1 MEVRTKTTNQLIF
14 DNLLFPEILK
24 IKEGPFWGKQSQVLK
39 GLRKLYSDEFLMTV
53 SGIKVKT
60 LENLWFEKHKES
72 MDLKA
77 RYAAFVPIM
86 KPAMEAGTVDFGHEN
101 CDNKKTAK
109 KLTTASL
116 FD

>member
-1 MEVRTKTTNQLIF
+1 MKTRAKTVNQLIF

-86 KPAMEAGTVDFGHEN
+86 KPAMEAGTVDFGREN

>member
-1 MEVRTKTTNQLIF
+1 MKVRNKSVNQLIF

-24 IKEGPFWGKQSQVLK
+24 VKEPPFWGKQTQVLK
-39 GLRKLYSDEFLMTV
+39 GLRKTYSDEFLMTV

-60 LENLWFEKHKES
+60 LENLWFDSNKEA

-77 RYAAFVPIM
+77 RYASYVPQM
-86 KPAMEAGTVDFGHEN
+86 KPPMVAGEVDFGREKS
-101 CDNKKTAK
+101 DTKVTKKV
-109 KLTTASL
+109 TTASL

>member
-1 MEVRTKTTNQLIF
+1 MKVRNKTVNQLIF

-24 IKEGPFWGKQSQVLK
+24 VKEGPFWGKQSQVLK
-39 GLRKLYSDEFLMTV
+39 GLRRLYSDEFLMTV

-77 RYAAFVPIM
+77 RYAAFTPVM
-86 KPAMEAGTVDFGHEN
+86 KEPMVAGEVDFGREKG
-101 CDNKKTAK
+101 DNRVTKKV
-109 KLTTASL
+109 TTASL